1 MELLG
6 ASSAQDFLEI
16 YQDISQKQDESPYFK
31 KALRIA
37 KDILSQKN
45 TGRKRAWIP
54 MYSRKRNK
62 TDPSLLSFFVCAS
75 FFLPCFPL
83 VNNQLEGI
91 IFSQSRMP
99 QLDKFTYFTQF
110 FWSCLF
116 FFTFYIPICNDGDGI
131 LGISRILKL
140 RNQLVSHRGNNI
152 RSNDPNSLEDILR
165 KGFSTGVSYMY
176 SSLFEVSQWCNAVD
190 LLGKRRKITLIS
202 CFGEISGSRGMER
215 NIFYLISKTSY
226 STSSNPGWGCRN
238 DIMLIHVLHG
248 QGIIGI

>member
-1 MELLG
+1 MKEKKEQEQELIRTESNDYEIDNETKPRGESTQTIHFEYREVHAKENDRSTHKSLYYKNHVSPQDLLKERVNSALQRKLSLNKYCRIMELLG

-83 VNNQLEGI
+83 VNNQ
-91 IFSQSRMP
+91 P
-99 QLDKFTYFTQF
+99 QLSIVLHYSYRLDGVKLSGGNHF
-110 FWSCLF
+110 FS
-116 FFTFYIPICNDGDGI
+116 IKNA
-131 LGISRILKL
+131 
-140 RNQLVSHRGNNI
+140 
-152 RSNDPNSLEDILR
+152 
-165 KGFSTGVSYMY
+165 STG
-176 SSLFEVSQWCNAVD
+176 
-190 LLGKRRKITLIS
+190 
-202 CFGEISGSRGMER
+202 
-215 NIFYLISKTSY
+215 
-226 STSSNPGWGCRN
+226 
-238 DIMLIHVLHG
+238 
-248 QGIIGI
+248 

>member
-1 MELLG
+1 MESL
-6 ASSAQDFLEI
+6 SVIHYEV
-16 YQDISQKQDESPYFK
+16 
-31 KALRIA
+31 AL
-37 KDILSQKN
+37 
-45 TGRKRAWIP
+45 
-54 MYSRKRNK
+54 Y
-62 TDPSLLSFFVCAS
+62 AS
-75 FFLPCFPL
+75 FFLPCFLL
-83 VNNQLEGI
+83 VTNPPQLSIVQFFTTRTGLTELSCLEGI
-91 IFSQSRMP
+91 IFSQSIMP

-110 FWSCLF
+110 FWLCLF
-116 FFTFYIPICNDGDGI
+116 FFTFYIFICNDGDGV

-190 LLGKRRKITLIS
+190 LLGKRRKSTLIS

-215 NIFYLISKTSY
+215 NILYFISKSSY
-226 STSSNPGWGCRN
+226 STSSNPGWGITCRN

-248 QGIIGI
+248 QGSIVF

>member
-1 MELLG
+1 MYAQHPHLFVGQQPTTALY
-6 ASSAQDFLEI
+6 SS
-16 YQDISQKQDESPYFK
+16 
-31 KALRIA
+31 
-37 KDILSQKN
+37 
-45 TGRKRAWIP
+45 
-54 MYSRKRNK
+54 
-62 TDPSLLSFFVCAS
+62 SLLVQEGLSFCI
-75 FFLPCFPL
+75 
-83 VNNQLEGI
+83 EGI
-91 IFSQSRMP
+91 ILSQSRMP

-215 NIFYLISKTSY
+215 NIFYLISKSSY
-226 STSSNPGWGCRN
+226 NTSSSRITCRN
-238 DIMLIHVLHG
+238 DIMLIHVPHG
-248 QGIIGI
+248 QGSIVF